1 MDHKIKDALG
11 REHRIYPQKLSWRF
25 DEELDHPD
33 ETNHAVVVVGKMEG
47 EVFTPMDIWACH
59 GLVID
64 EFIGWWSTELFRAG
78 ADHVATI
85 WVDEDQDD
93 LAQVVSS
100 LRKANDFPESDAL
113 PG

>member
-47 EVFTPMDIWACH
+47 EVIY
-59 GLVID
+59 GLVM
-64 EFIGWWSTELFRAG
+64 
-78 ADHVATI
+78 
-85 WVDEDQDD
+85 
-93 LAQVVSS
+93 
-100 LRKANDFPESDAL
+100 AL
-113 PG
+113 